1 MSVSRISRTT
11 IVALFAAA
19 LSACATTDT
28 PQASAK
34 SEPGDLQAAILE
46 PVFTRDDVMSKTAS
60 ELDATFGEPALV
72 RREGKGEFRR
82 YDLDRCGLIVILL
95 ADASGQMATSHIEA
109 AAKTSADAAPEVD
122 HCLSGGLPRL
132 IGVGT

>member
-1 MSVSRISRTT
+1 MSVSRFSRP
-11 IVALFAAA
+11 VLAALTASA
-19 LSACATTDT
+19 LSACATTE
-28 PQASAK
+28 A
-34 SEPGDLQAAILE
+34 PGTKVGAVPEAGNTLIQE
-46 PVFTRDDVMSKTAS
+46 PVFTRADVMSKTAL
-60 ELDATFGEPALV
+60 ELDASFGEPALV

-95 ADASGQMATSHIEA
+95 ANGAGEMAVTRIDA
-109 AAKTSADAAPEVD
+109 AAKTSDVAAPDVD